1 MPTIAYKTK
10 DGTRVKGATTIKGN
24 NVGWGKGPLMWWAN
38 KQGLEGKTL
47 QEAYKTATVSGT
59 VAHLMIES
67 YLKDIPVDLGGYSDI
82 DINKAQTAFDNFI
95 TWTNQFKFE
104 PVAIEPNLVSESL
117 LFGGTPDVIATVLGK
132 LCLVDW
138 KTGKVYEDIL
148 LQLVAYK
155 HLWEENHPDQPLT
168 GGFHVLQIPK
178 NEDVPAF
185 THRYWATLPP
195 EAWEAFECALTL
207 NRCQKILKQYV

>member
-10 DGTRVKGATTIKGN
+10 NGTRVKGATTIKGN

-38 KQGLEGKTL
+38 DRGLEGQTL
-47 QEAYKTATVSGT
+47 QEAYKTATVPGT
-59 VAHLMIES
+59 LAHLLIES
-67 YLKDIPVDLGGYSDI
+67 FLRGVQVDLGLYEAGDI
-82 DINKAQTAFDNFI
+82 DKAKIAFNNFLR
-95 TWTNQFKFE
+95 WTKQFKFQ
-104 PVAIEPNLVSESL
+104 PAAIEPNLVSESL
-117 LFGGTPDVIATVLGK
+117 MFGGTPDVIALVLGE
-132 LCLVDW
+132 LAIVDW
-138 KTGKVYEDIL
+138 KTGKIYEDVL

-185 THRYWATLPP
+185 THRYWATLPS